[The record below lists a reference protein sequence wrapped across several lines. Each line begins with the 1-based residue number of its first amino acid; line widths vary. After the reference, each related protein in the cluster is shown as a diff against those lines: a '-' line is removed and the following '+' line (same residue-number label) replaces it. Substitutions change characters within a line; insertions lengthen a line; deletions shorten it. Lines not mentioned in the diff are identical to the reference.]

1 MEGNVHAWN
10 MFSTSKTQSQRKN
23 FFTENCKIMPEL
35 FQILNY
41 LMQILKFYVKK
52 LKLKLQFFMKVMLKP
67 RSGRTVLTYNEE
79 LLLGRSHHS
88 SNIRSCEV
96 TWTTWVLVT
105 NWKNYFTR
113 PMATELGGVVTF
125 GRRSKTQT
133 PKSSL
138 TSYCILSITA
148 QKYEVFH

>member
-1 MEGNVHAWN
+1 MEGNVHVWN

-41 LMQILKFYVKK
+41 AKFYVKK
-52 LKLKLQFFMKVMLKP
+52 LKLKLQFSMKVMLKP

>member
-35 FQILNY
+35 F
-41 LMQILKFYVKK
+41 QILKFYVKK

-79 LLLGRSHHS
+79 LLLGRSHHP

-113 PMATELGGVVTF
+113 PMATELGGLVTF

>member
-23 FFTENCKIMPEL
+23 VFTINCKIMPEL

-41 LMQILKFYVKK
+41 AKFYVKK
-52 LKLKLQFFMKVMLKP
+52 LKLKLQFSMKVMLKP

-79 LLLGRSHHS
+79 LLLGRSHHP
-88 SNIRSCEV
+88 SNIRCCEF

-105 NWKNYFTR
+105 NWKSYVSSFTR

-138 TSYCILSITA
+138 TSYCILSITS
-148 QKYEVFH
+148 QKYDVFH